1 MKRVGKRIL
10 ALFLCACL
18 CVGFMPT
25 IPALALANGSNN
37 VVEAAE
43 IGKLDDSFEG
53 LVFEFHDL
61 KASEGKDAV
70 RLDVYTHVAQPFQA
84 FNARLIYD
92 SSSVL
97 MTDSSLGNVDDYAA
111 DENKDYTSTA
121 FFPAKIGANELLTTK
136 GGASSGIGAGKLT
149 TESHL

>member
-37 VVEAAE
+37 VVEVAE
-43 IGKLDDSFEG
+43 MGKLEDSFEG

-70 RLDVYTHVAQPFQA
+70 RLDIYTHVTQEFQA
-84 FNARLIYD
+84 FNARLAYD
-92 SSSVL
+92 SSSVV
-97 MTDSSLGNVDDYAA
+97 MTDTKSIQRVHFFLQRLVLTNCLQQKAVRLQELEQ
-111 DENKDYTSTA
+111 EN
-121 FFPAKIGANELLTTK
+121 
-136 GGASSGIGAGKLT
+136 
-149 TESHL
+149 